1 MRLVRALDA
10 EGRVLLANAEAAQAF
25 GFDTAEIA
33 GRPIE
38 GLIPEAGPYLR
49 RLFDAAAS
57 DTRVQASG
65 GREAILV
72 TLDKMRDAKLQ
83 AERTAEAMSGR
94 RSSKAEGT
102 PGGIPGT
109 CSARGAGASLKSEGD
124 WPISTA
130 MAFSY
135 WARWTPTAIAWA
147 SVARTW
153 VSAAH
158 APEQRTAEARAR
170 AGMAW
175 ERAAQQARAAGLDD
189 LAVDAL
195 HMLAFVETEPATQ
208 RQRTEV
214 ALAVAQ
220 ASRQPAAQRW
230 QASLYN
236 NLGMAWHEAGRD
248 DLALVPFEQALRL
261 REAQG
266 EAGPTRVARWM
277 VAWCLRLQGRADEAL
292 ARQQALA
299 EEGEA
304 AADPDP
310 YVYEELELLYR
321 ARGDTAQADAA
332 ARRRQALNP

>member
-1 MRLVRALDA
+1 MTGTQPAAAIQRGRVQRWAVVVLWLGGLSIGSHAMGLPIDVQSLWDFDHPERSEQRFRQALATAQGDEALILYTQIARSQGLRQQFVQARAL
-10 EGRVLLANAEAAQAF
+10 L
-25 GFDTAEIA
+25 
-33 GRPIE
+33 E
-38 GLIPEAGPYLR
+38 GLQPVLAGAGPE
-49 RLFDAAAS
+49 
-57 DTRVQASG
+57 VQ
-65 GREAILV
+65 V
-72 TLDKMRDAKLQ
+72 
-83 AERTAEAMSGR
+83 
-94 RSSKAEGT
+94 
-102 PGGIPGT
+102 
-109 CSARGAGASLKSEGD
+109 
-124 WPISTA
+124 
-130 MAFSY
+130 
-135 WARWTPTAIAWA
+135 RWWLEWG
-147 SVARTW
+147 RTW

-248 DLALVPFEQALRL
+248 DLALAPFEQALRL

-277 VAWCLRLQGRADEAL
+277 VAWCLRLLGRTDEAL